1 MIDFQTYL
9 QIHHLHDN
17 EKLNQVQ
24 IADRLGLNPDT
35 VSKWL
40 RRPRYQA
47 RKSMPRASKLDAFKP
62 QILRWIE
69 QYPFSG
75 AQILLKLRLI
85 GYGGGKTILNDY
97 LESIRPKTAPAFLKL
112 HFDPGEC
119 AQVDWGEC
127 GSIHIG
133 NVKHKLQVFVMV
145 LCHSRLLYLRFYLSQ
160 SFECFLDGHVRALEF
175 FRGVPRRVM
184 TDNLKTAVLDHPRGQ
199 APEYHPRYLELARH
213 YGFAPVACNVG
224 KGNEKGRVERG
235 VGYIKINFLGG
246 RQISDLASLQAAA
259 DQWRDTVANERVHG
273 STGEAPRW
281 RFEQKEKA
289 SLLFLRPEAYD
300 CAVIKQVRLE
310 KDCRVNFETNTY
322 SVPPGQSGKRLTM
335 RVYADRIQI
344 HRSLQSEAIATHARC
359 YGRREDIE
367 AAEHTRALKAERS
380 RAREQNLLHDFRA
393 LGPLACSYYEQ
404 LEQRHLDHRTQIRRI
419 LALVAI
425 HGEDNVLRALHDSLE
440 LGAVNAAYVEHLLAA
455 RAHMRPD
462 SSPLHLTRQQDQLE
476 LPSPKVDLEIYSKPR
491 KPKQP

>member
-1 MIDFQTYL
+1 MIDYQTYL
-9 QIHHLHDN
+9 QIHHLHSN
-17 EKLNQVQ
+17 EKLNQSQ
-24 IADRLGLNPDT
+24 IAQRLELNPDT

-47 RKSMPRASKLDAFKP
+47 RKSTPHSSKLDPFKP

-69 QYPFSG
+69 HYPFSG
-75 AQILLKLRLI
+75 AQILQKLHLI

-97 LESIRPKTAPAFLKL
+97 LRSIRPKTVPAFLKL

-133 NVKHKLQVFVMV
+133 SVRHKLQVFVMV
-145 LCHSRLLYLRFYLSQ
+145 LCYSRLLYLHFYLSQ

-175 FRGVPRRVM
+175 FHGVPRRVM
-184 TDNLKTAVLDHPRGQ
+184 TDNLKTAVLEHPRGQ

-235 VGYIKINFLGG
+235 VGYVKDNFLGG
-246 RQISDLASLQAAA
+246 RQVSDLASLRAAA
-259 DQWRDTVANERVHG
+259 DQWRDLTANERFHG
-273 STGEAPRW
+273 STGEAPRQ
-281 RFEQKEKA
+281 RFEQKEKGA
-289 SLLFLRPEAYD
+289 MLFLRPEPYD

-310 KDCRVNFETNTY
+310 KDCRVKFETNTY
-322 SVPPGQSGKRLTM
+322 SVPPRQSGKRLMM
-335 RVYADRIQI
+335 RIYADRIQI
-344 HRSLQSEAIATHARC
+344 HRSLQSEPIATHARC

-367 AAEHTRALKAERS
+367 DPAHTLELKAQRN

-393 LGPLACSYYEQ
+393 LGPVACSYYEQ
-404 LEQRHLDHRTQIRRI
+404 LEQRHLDFRAQARRI
-419 LALVAI
+419 LALAVI
-425 HGEDNVLRALHDSLE
+425 HGEDKVLRALEDSLE
-440 LGAVNAAYVEHLLAA
+440 EEAINAAYVEHLLTA
-455 RAHMRPD
+455 RAHMTPPV
-462 SSPLHLTRQQDQLE
+462 SPLHLTRQEDQLE
-476 LPSPKVDLEIYSKPR
+476 LPSPQPDLDIYSKPR
-491 KPKQP
+491 TPKQR